1 MKIIITEIDKK
12 QTKTEVFPNINL
24 EVISRSGLH
33 PTEIN
38 LLNQVVKEEDV
49 THSLFI
55 NNRTGVMPIFLA
67 NNYPECS
74 INVINIDFHHY
85 KKVSDNIK
93 LNKASVN
100 NLCASNYDP
109 VAEKKLSQIFLQV
122 DSTTYSKEYYLDI
135 FMKNYRLLKKK
146 GKIFIS
152 CDKRAMWFEDF
163 LRLYALS
170 YTLEKYN
177 KTQYVIILRKS
188 SELPSELNY
197 DDNYRL
203 SLPNLPVVEFYSVP
217 GVFSHHRI
225 DEGAL
230 ALIDVVEVEAEDIV
244 IDMGCGIG
252 TVGIALATYFNPKQ
266 TIFVDSNIRALDC
279 ARKNVILNELEN
291 CVFHLTD
298 EGLTTKKATIFVGNP
313 PYFSNFRIADLFID
327 NAYSNLAKGGSA
339 YIVAKNIKHI
349 QKAMLKVFGN
359 INIIPRRGYSVI
371 TSLKT

>member
-1 MKIIITEIDKK
+1 MKILITEIDKK
-12 QTKTEVFPNINL
+12 QSKTELFPNINL

-38 LLNQVVKEEDV
+38 LLNQAIKDDDV
-49 THSLFI
+49 SHTLFI
-55 NNRTGVMPIFLA
+55 NNRTGVMPIYFA
-67 NNYPECS
+67 INYPECS
-74 INVINIDFHHY
+74 INVINIDYHHY
-85 KKVSDNIK
+85 KKVSENIK
-93 LNKASVN
+93 LNKALVN
-100 NLCASNYDP
+100 NLCASNYET
-109 VAEKKLSQIFLQV
+109 EKKLSQIFLQI
-122 DSTTYSKEYYLDI
+122 DSTTYSKEYYQDI
-135 FMKNYRLLKKK
+135 FVKNYTLLKKK
-146 GKIFIS
+146 GKVFIS

-163 LRLYALS
+163 LRLYGIS

-188 SELPSELNY
+188 IELPSVLNY

-203 SLPNLPVVEFYSVP
+203 SLPNLPVVEFHSVP

-230 ALIDVVEVEAEDIV
+230 ALIDVVKVESDDIV

-252 TVGIALATYFNPKQ
+252 TVGIALSTYFNPKK

-279 ARKNVILNELEN
+279 ARKNVVLNELEN

-327 NAYSNLAKGGSA
+327 NAYANLAKGGSA

-349 QKAMLKVFGN
+349 QRAMLKVFGN
-359 INIIPRRGYSVI
+359 ANIIPRRGYNVI
-371 TSLKT
+371 TSLKS